1 MEDGWGGVST
11 GLPQL
16 TGKRWACGTE
26 PRSVWADVNLL
37 FLSDCTRAKNS
48 PPGRGQGVK
57 AKLGPAGGEPQ
68 AQSLPETLLRGPAAG
83 EGPGLACGACLCA
96 QGLQPDLTERTGG
109 SPTVRTNST
118 ALRPLAVGFK
128 HAHTHVCMHKCAY
141 MHRHMC
147 TATRMPGKAGLLH
160 TGTWEENRLSASH
173 LAAASPRKSAGSGAG
188 KAEPAVGP
196 LLLVHNLPVLL
207 SAAALRHGQPQP
219 HMHAAPRNPK
229 RKGGSAPA
237 PPFQRREE
245 TEGARVPGG
254 TVST

>member
-1 MEDGWGGVST
+1 MCT

-48 PPGRGQGVK
+48 PPGCGQGVK

-83 EGPGLACGACLCA
+83 EGPGLACRACLCA

-118 ALRPLAVGFK
+118 ARRPLAVGFK

-141 MHRHMC
+141 MHTHVHSHTHAREGWTPAHRDVGGEQAVC
-147 TATRMPGKAGLLH
+147 LPPGR
-160 TGTWEENRLSASH
+160 RLAQKERRVRS
-173 LAAASPRKSAGSGAG
+173 
-188 KAEPAVGP
+188 
-196 LLLVHNLPVLL
+196 
-207 SAAALRHGQPQP
+207 
-219 HMHAAPRNPK
+219 
-229 RKGGSAPA
+229 RKG
-237 PPFQRREE
+237 
-245 TEGARVPGG
+245 
-254 TVST
+254 